1 MIKIKKHAAVLF
13 MAISLSGVAYAQ
25 QKESVYGDAVK
36 ADVKLNYVYT
46 LEDAV
51 TQSRLQKK
59 PIFFNC
65 FADWAMP
72 CHSMNQLVFS
82 DKEIGDFM
90 NKNFV
95 NLFMDLSEKKNKSIA
110 KRYKVS
116 SFAHY
121 LVLDADGNILLRI
134 SGGMPK
140 DDFKKAV
147 SRALNPKTTLP
158 GSEKIYNSGKR
169 GKKELLNYLNAL
181 SLAGKDSLFKIVNK
195 QYMDI
200 LSKKEYSRPENWLSV
215 TSSVDDRENP
225 IFKYII
231 DNKKE
236 FCKNNGEAKVN
247 GFIERYYFNDA
258 LNVAMGKTEYDP
270 MAMADLFIQLQK
282 VGLPDSCSTYRV
294 LEIARLRGE
303 KNYTALL
310 DYLTENEK
318 RLDIIKAY
326 IDTSLDIPEEDLN
339 KELRERLIAYFS
351 DIAKRAGNS
360 GYGIQMR
367 TMIHQL
373 QNKTKGINFEEM
385 TLSEAM
391 DKAKQEGKVIF
402 VDCYTTWCGP
412 CRKMAATTFVNAKVT
427 EEFNNRFVNLKIDME
442 KGEGPE
448 LMKRFE
454 ITAFPT
460 LLFLNSNGEI
470 LEKNVGG
477 LNPDG
482 LLEFAS
488 KIK

>member
-1 MIKIKKHAAVLF
+1 
-13 MAISLSGVAYAQ
+13 
-25 QKESVYGDAVK
+25 
-36 ADVKLNYVYT
+36 
-46 LEDAV
+46 
-51 TQSRLQKK
+51 
-59 PIFFNC
+59 
-65 FADWAMP
+65 
-72 CHSMNQLVFS
+72 
-82 DKEIGDFM
+82 
-90 NKNFV
+90 
-95 NLFMDLSEKKNKSIA
+95 
-110 KRYKVS
+110 
-116 SFAHY
+116 
-121 LVLDADGNILLRI
+121 
-134 SGGMPK
+134 
-140 DDFKKAV
+140 
-147 SRALNPKTTLP
+147 
-158 GSEKIYNSGKR
+158 
-169 GKKELLNYLNAL
+169 
-181 SLAGKDSLFKIVNK
+181 
-195 QYMDI
+195 MDI